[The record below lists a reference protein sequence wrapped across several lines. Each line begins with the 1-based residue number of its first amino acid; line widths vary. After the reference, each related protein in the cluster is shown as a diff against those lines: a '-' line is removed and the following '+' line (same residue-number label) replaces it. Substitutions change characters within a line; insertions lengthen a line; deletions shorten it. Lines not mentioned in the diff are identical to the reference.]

1 MFIYECQ
8 PCADSVGFDTIMHI
22 ASILS
27 KGRDI
32 PVPREKGRGILPLD
46 YPREGIFRF
55 FKIQG
60 KGYAAFR
67 RYSPYGL
74 HASYGGGAKSGFEP
88 KFWLL
93 SL

>member
-1 MFIYECQ
+1 MAGSIGSDESYTVAAALFYCPYVYSHEYVVFIYECQ

-46 YPREGIFRF
+46 YPREVIFRF
-55 FKIQG
+55 LKIQG
-60 KGYAAFR
+60 K
-67 RYSPYGL
+67 
-74 HASYGGGAKSGFEP
+74 
-88 KFWLL
+88 
-93 SL
+93 